1 MHMQEAEE
9 NTNREATVVRTSIT
23 AIIAN
28 IALAS
33 MKAIVGAAANSVAIT
48 TDAVN
53 NLSDALSSI
62 ITIVGTKLAG
72 KRPDHKHPFGY
83 GRIEFLTAMIIAFI
97 VLYAGITALVESI
110 RKIISPE
117 PSDYSTIALILL
129 AVGILVKIF
138 LGRYVK
144 GTGERINSDSLI
156 ASGADAMNDAI
167 LSSAVLVSA
176 LINRFSGLSLEAW
189 FSAVL
194 SVFILKSGLEM
205 LRETLND
212 ILGTRAD
219 PELSKKV
226 KQVVVMDPDVY
237 GAYDLFLDAFGPDHW
252 RGSLHV
258 EVPDTLTAH
267 EIDVMTRRV
276 TMNVLNETGV
286 LLTAIGIYS
295 VNGPENAIRNDV
307 SEIIKKYDEVLQ
319 MHGFFADEE
328 KKYMSFDVVISWREK
343 DPHAYWQRIYDAVK
357 SHYPDYDLHIQR
369 DNDMSD

>member
-1 MHMQEAEE
+1 MQETEE
-9 NTNREATVVRTSIT
+9 IANREATVVRTSIT

-28 IALAS
+28 IGLAS
-33 MKAIVGAAANSVAIT
+33 MKAIVGTAANSVAIT

-53 NLSDALSSI
+53 NLSDAMSSI

-72 KRPDHKHPFGY
+72 KRPDRKHPFGY

-97 VLYAGITALVESI
+97 VLYAGVTAFMESI

-117 PSDYSTIALILL
+117 PSDYSTVALVLL
-129 AVGILVKIF
+129 AAGILVKIF

-144 GTGERINSDSLI
+144 GTGEKINSDSLI

-167 LSSAVLVSA
+167 LSSAVLLSA
-176 LINRFSGLSLEAW
+176 LISRFSGLSLEAW

-194 SVFILKSGLEM
+194 SVFILKSGIEM
-205 LRETLND
+205 LKGTLSD

-219 PELSKKV
+219 AELTKKV
-226 KQVVVMDPDVY
+226 RQVVTMDPDVH
-237 GAYDLFLDAFGPDHW
+237 GAYDLFLDSFGPEHW

-258 EVPDTLTAH
+258 EISETMTAH
-267 EIDVMTRRV
+267 EIDVMTRRI
-276 TMNVLNETGV
+276 TMNVLKETGV

-295 VNGPENAIRNDV
+295 VSGPENPIRNDV
-307 SEIIKKYDEVLQ
+307 SELIKKYDEVLQ

-328 KKYMSFDVVISWREK
+328 NKYMSFDVVISWKEK
-343 DPHAYWQRIYDAVK
+343 DPQAYCRRIYDDVK

-369 DNDMSD
+369 DTDMSD